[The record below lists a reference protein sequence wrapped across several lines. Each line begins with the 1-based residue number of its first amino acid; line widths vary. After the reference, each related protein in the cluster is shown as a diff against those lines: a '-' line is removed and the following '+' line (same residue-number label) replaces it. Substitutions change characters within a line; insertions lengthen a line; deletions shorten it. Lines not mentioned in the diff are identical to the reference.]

1 MVALSYATVGS
12 NDLKK
17 AKAFYD
23 ALLGSV
29 GMASVFEHPSGGRLY
44 GKDGKLMFGVM
55 APHDGKPASVGNG
68 SMSGFTFKTR
78 EEVDAFYKTALALGA
93 KDDGAPGERGPGFYF
108 SYFRDP
114 DGNKLCAYKLG

>member
-17 AKAFYD
+17 AKEFYD
-23 ALLGSV
+23 ALLGAV
-29 GMASVFEHPSGGRLY
+29 GMVSVFEHPAGGRLY

-55 APHDGKPASVGNG
+55 APHDGKPATVGNG
-68 SMSGFTFKTR
+68 SMAGFTFKSR
-78 EEVDAFYKTALALGA
+78 EEVDAFYKKALALGA
-93 KDDGAPGERGPGFYF
+93 KDEGAPGERGPGFYF